1 MKKKWMR
8 LMTILLLTTLW
19 QSAAV
24 AQTKIAVLTDTHVIA
39 PELYESD
46 SQAWQNKLASD
57 RKLLDYSQRIFD
69 YLVDKFKSGEDKPDL
84 LLLTGD
90 LTKDGEL
97 LSHQYVAG
105 RLKELKAA
113 GVKVY
118 VIPGNHDIDNS
129 SAESYNGATTTKVE
143 SVTSEGFASLYAD
156 YGYSNTTRDPNSL
169 SYAAEPVEGLMLI
182 GIDSHTGALPS
193 GTLDWVCKQAQKAY
207 NEGKQVIAMMHHP
220 LFPHILGADMYVS
233 SATVADYATV
243 RNSLADAGVRVV
255 LSGHS
260 ILRTLPRTGMQT

>member
-19 QSAAV
+19 QSVAV
-24 AQTKIAVLTDTHVIA
+24 AQTKIAVITDTHVMA
-39 PELYESD
+39 PDLLVND
-46 SQAWQNKLASD
+46 GTAWQNKLASD

-118 VIPGNHDIDNS
+118 GFPAITTLTTAVLNRIMVQPLRKWNLLPVKVLLLSMPTMVTAIRH
-129 SAESYNGATTTKVE
+129 ATP
-143 SVTSEGFASLYAD
+143 
-156 YGYSNTTRDPNSL
+156 TR
-169 SYAAEPVEGLMLI
+169 
-182 GIDSHTGALPS
+182 
-193 GTLDWVCKQAQKAY
+193 
-207 NEGKQVIAMMHHP
+207 
-220 LFPHILGADMYVS
+220 
-233 SATVADYATV
+233 
-243 RNSLADAGVRVV
+243 
-255 LSGHS
+255 
-260 ILRTLPRTGMQT
+260 